1 MEYLK
6 NWNYNPL
13 RQSVVLVGATQ
24 TGKTTHTISLCK
36 LLEMG
41 EFNILIYDRKRRF
54 TSLDPNAVIHTLSD
68 IRGKGLEILQPLTF
82 TSPNQM
88 KQFFNDLSWVL
99 YRMHNQIF
107 VIDELHSEFPDPRTH
122 IQGFEMY
129 CRECH
134 NQNSSY
140 IAIFQAPSEV
150 PKYVLRNSRHRFLL
164 HLDMDKDV
172 DFMKSYIGKE
182 ATKFSEGEIN
192 EYEGIYKEQGK
203 PCKLFK
209 VVKID

>member
-6 NWNYNPL
+6 TLDYNPL
-13 RQSVVLVGATQ
+13 RQSVSLIGATQ
-24 TGKTTHTISLCK
+24 TGKTTHAISMCK
-36 LLEMG
+36 MLQVNG
-41 EFNILIYDRKRRF
+41 FNILILDNKRRF

-68 IRGKGLEILQPLTF
+68 IRGQGLEILQPMTF
-82 TSPNQM
+82 SNPNQM
-88 KQFFNDLSWVL
+88 LQFFSDLSYVM
-99 YRMHNQIF
+99 YRLHNQIF
-107 VIDELHSEFPDPRTH
+107 VVDELHSWFKDPRSH
-122 IQGFEMY
+122 VMGFEMY

-134 NQNSSY
+134 NQNSSF

-150 PKYVLRNSRHRFLL
+150 PKYVLRNSHHRFLL
-164 HLDMDKDV
+164 HLDIDKDI

-182 ATKFSEGEIN
+182 AIDFSKGEIKQ
-192 EYEGIYKEQGK
+192 YEGIYKEQGK